1 MANSKLIVGLYE
13 LYKCPFY
20 WGEMK
25 RNDAK
30 ALFDKKSDGTFL
42 VFYNSESLKFEI
54 LIKFEGNLAEG
65 FLEPEFLVGGIR
77 SLEASHRFGCGHRP
91 LIRNRA
97 FSLKELS
104 RAQIRKTNITFE
116 AISVLECPE
125 SLKKF
130 LQEYHVAAK
139 PSFLVK
145 LRLLRAAKSK

>member
-1 MANSKLIVGLYE
+1 MANSKLMVGLFE

-25 RNDAK
+25 INDAK

-42 VFYNSESLKFEI
+42 LFYNSESLKFEI

-77 SLEASHRFGCGHRP
+77 SLEASHRP

-116 AISVLECPE
+116 AISELECPE
-125 SLKKF
+125 TLKKF
-130 LQEYHVAAK
+130 LQEYHVQEA
-139 PSFLVK
+139 
-145 LRLLRAAKSK
+145 R

>member
-1 MANSKLIVGLYE
+1 MANSKLMVGLFE

-65 FLEPEFLVGGIR
+65 FLEPEFLVGDIR
-77 SLEASHRFGCGHRP
+77 SLEASYRP

-116 AISVLECPE
+116 AISELECPE